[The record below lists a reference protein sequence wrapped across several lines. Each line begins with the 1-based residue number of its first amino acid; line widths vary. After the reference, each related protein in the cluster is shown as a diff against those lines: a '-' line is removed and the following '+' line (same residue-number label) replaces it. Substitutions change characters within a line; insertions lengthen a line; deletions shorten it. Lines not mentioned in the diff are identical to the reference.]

1 MLGVFVNI
9 TTVVIGGII
18 GLFLKQGL
26 NEKVKKV
33 VMQAIGLST
42 IVIGISSAILTESI
56 LLLIISLVIGGVIG
70 ALLKIEDNLDKLGM
84 RIEERFSGE
93 GGFAKGFV
101 FATLLYCVGA
111 MTIVGSLEAGITGD
125 NTTLFIKSVLDG
137 TTAIILTATLGYGV
151 IFSSFSILVIQGG
164 LVLFSGLIEPYLT
177 DAMITELSA
186 VGGVLILGIG
196 FNLLEIKKI
205 YVGDMLPAIVIPVI
219 WLLIQGII

>member
-9 TTVVIGGII
+9 TTVVIGGVI

-42 IVIGISSAILTESI
+42 IIIGISSAILTESI

-84 RIEERFSGE
+84 KIEEKFSSE

-151 IFSSFSILVIQGG
+151 IFSSFSILIIQGG

-205 YVGDMLPAIVIPVI
+205 YVGDMLPAIAVPIV
-219 WLLIQGII
+219 WLLIQGIF